1 MAERTHL
8 RVFCATWTILP
19 AFCYVCGPGKVFLYS
34 RTLHRQLESKV
45 FWTPVDQH
53 RPTELSHIRFH
64 LYTWKR
70 TCRHLSIRATHFEIV
85 EFLHLIFEKFFFSK
99 VRACFVFS
107 TSRPDGRTRHQGL
120 IFCLLFKNW
129 KKNKNLLYCLRNHF
143 QGVCENPWQ
152 LATSSRVIWDFLAAS
167 PRHESKL
174 KFNKRSSPRKEKEKR
189 YSSPWYCGDPLPTSP
204 TSVDINWHSWTLPVF
219 NTDCD
224 LYYCVLVVWQLR
236 ISHLN
241 SLFVFICALTLELS
255 DRRSRESLEKKRKI
269 GDDAYVF
276 SRQDEWRRDGG
287 VRWGRRDSRSCL

>member
-1 MAERTHL
+1 MAEQTSTCILRYSDYSSRVLLCVWTWQGFSLFPHSPSPTGEQSFLDASRPASADRVVTYPLPPLYVKAHL
-8 RVFCATWTILP
+8 PTFE
-19 AFCYVCGPGKVFLYS
+19 YS
-34 RTLHRQLESKV
+34 GDS
-45 FWTPVDQH
+45 FWNSGISSFD
-53 RPTELSHIRFH
+53 F
-64 LYTWKR
+64 WK
-70 TCRHLSIRATHFEIV
+70 I
-85 EFLHLIFEKFFFSK
+85 FFSK

-241 SLFVFICALTLELS
+241 SLFVFICALTFELS